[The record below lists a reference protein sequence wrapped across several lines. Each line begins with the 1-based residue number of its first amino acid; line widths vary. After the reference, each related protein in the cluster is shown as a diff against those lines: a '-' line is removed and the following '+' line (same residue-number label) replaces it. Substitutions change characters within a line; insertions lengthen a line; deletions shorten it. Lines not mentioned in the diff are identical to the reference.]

1 MRRLVIATRNPG
13 KAREIAEILS
23 EPGVPLEIA
32 SLADY
37 PDAPEPEETGA
48 TFQENAVIKATACAE
63 FTGELS
69 LADDSGL
76 EIDALNGAP
85 GIHSARFAPTTPE
98 RNARLLELM
107 KDVPDGSRTARFRCV
122 VAIARPDGSVQ
133 TCEGTVEGI
142 IARSPKGSHGFGYDP
157 IFYLPTLHK
166 QMAELSASEKNAI
179 SHRGK
184 ALHQAKKLLEAQG
197 I

>member
-23 EPGVPLEIA
+23 EPGVGVSGLGVPKHRGGLPYEIA

-48 TFQENAVIKATACAE
+48 TFQENSIIKATACAG

-76 EIDALNGAP
+76 EVDALNGAP

-98 RNARLLELM
+98 RNAKLLDAM
-107 KDVPDGSRTARFRCV
+107 KDVPDGSRAARFRCV
-122 VAIARPDGSVQ
+122 VAIAAPDGSVQ
-133 TCEGTVEGI
+133 TYNDLNND
-142 IARSPKGSHGFGYDP
+142 HLLNNGFT
-157 IFYLPTLHK
+157 PTP
-166 QMAELSASEKNAI
+166 QNGFIDNTAELPPAEFYSRWSL
-179 SHRGK
+179 RP
-184 ALHQAKKLLEAQG
+184 
-197 I
+197 

>member
-13 KAREIAEILS
+13 KAREIAEILG
-23 EPGVPLEIA
+23 EPGMPFEIV
-32 SLADY
+32 SLSDY

-48 TFQENAVIKATACAE
+48 TFRENAIIKATACAR

-76 EIDALNGAP
+76 EVDALNGAP

-98 RNARLLELM
+98 RNAKLLDAM

-142 IARSPKGSHGFGYDP
+142 ISRSPKGSHGFGYDP
-157 IFYLPTLHK
+157 IFYLPTLGKH
-166 QMAELSASEKNAI
+166 MAELSASEKNAI

>member
-1 MRRLVIATRNPG
+1 MRKLVIATRNPG
-13 KAREIAEILS
+13 KAREIAEILRDL
-23 EPGVPLEIA
+23 PLEIA

-48 TFQENAVIKATACAE
+48 TFQENAIIKATACAR

-76 EIDALNGAP
+76 EVDALNGAP
-85 GIHSARFAPTTPE
+85 GVHSSRFAPTTPE
-98 RNARLLELM
+98 RNAKLLDAME
-107 KDVPDGSRTARFRCV
+107 DVPDAERTARFRCV
-122 VAIARPDGSVQ
+122 VAIATPDGNVQ

-157 IFYLPTLHK
+157 IFYLPDLGKH
-166 QMAELSASEKNAI
+166 MAELTASEKNAI

-184 ALHQAKKLLEAQG
+184 ALRQAKTLLQEKG